1 MKLASAYPPSAF
13 PIGGVLASTR
23 FPSHAMISRID
34 ELDGDPDRAS
44 GSRTVF
50 GGEPPDPY
58 ADEPKYSAWK
68 VTLFVIL
75 FCGAFWAGLSYLA
88 MRLFG

>member
-1 MKLASAYPPSAF
+1 M
-13 PIGGVLASTR
+13 
-23 FPSHAMISRID
+23 
-34 ELDGDPDRAS
+34 DRMDDLRDA
-44 GSRTVF
+44 
-50 GGEPPDPY
+50 GGEPPDPLEG
-58 ADEPKYSAWK
+58 EPKYAAWK

>member
-1 MKLASAYPPSAF
+1 MMGRAQVILP
-13 PIGGVLASTR
+13 GGFLDRMDDLRDAGDVDAR
-23 FPSHAMISRID
+23 SR
-34 ELDGDPDRAS
+34 A
-44 GSRTVF
+44 

-58 ADEPKYSAWK
+58 EGEPKYAAWK

>member
-1 MKLASAYPPSAF
+1 MMGRAQVIPP
-13 PIGGVLASTR
+13 GG
-23 FPSHAMISRID
+23 F
-34 ELDGDPDRAS
+34 LDRMDDLRDAGGD
-44 GSRTVF
+44 
-50 GGEPPDPY
+50 PPDPLEG
-58 ADEPKYSAWK
+58 EPKYAAWK

>member
-1 MKLASAYPPSAF
+1 MMGRAQVFPP
-13 PIGGVLASTR
+13 GGFLDRMDDLRDAGDADTR
-23 FPSHAMISRID
+23 PRM
-34 ELDGDPDRAS
+34 
-44 GSRTVF
+44 
-50 GGEPPDPY
+50 GGEPPDPFEG
-58 ADEPKYSAWK
+58 EPKYAAWK

>member
-1 MKLASAYPPSAF
+1 LDRRFSYATIARMDDLNDDGEPGVRS
-13 PIGGVLASTR
+13 GG
-23 FPSHAMISRID
+23 D
-34 ELDGDPDRAS
+34 
-44 GSRTVF
+44 
-50 GGEPPDPY
+50 PPDPY
-58 ADEPKYSAWK
+58 EGEPKYAAWK

>member
-1 MKLASAYPPSAF
+1 MKFASAYPPSVF
-13 PIGGVLASTR
+13 PPGGVLANNRYSAQAT
-23 FPSHAMISRID
+23 ISRID
-34 ELDGDPDRAS
+34 ELGGEPDGEP
-44 GSRTVF
+44 GQHTL

-58 ADEPKYSAWK
+58 ANEPKYAAWK

>member
-1 MKLASAYPPSAF
+1 MDDLRDPAEPGIRS
-13 PIGGVLASTR
+13 GG
-23 FPSHAMISRID
+23 D
-34 ELDGDPDRAS
+34 
-44 GSRTVF
+44 
-50 GGEPPDPY
+50 PPDPLK
-58 ADEPKYSAWK
+58 DEPKYAAWK

>member
-1 MKLASAYPPSAF
+1 MGRVLTLPP
-13 PIGGVLASTR
+13 GGL
-23 FPSHAMISRID
+23 
-34 ELDGDPDRAS
+34 LDRMDDLRDSEQG
-44 GSRTVF
+44 
-50 GGEPPDPY
+50 PPDPY
-58 ADEPKYSAWK
+58 EGEPKYAAWK

>member
-1 MKLASAYPPSAF
+1 MGRAQAF
-13 PIGGVLASTR
+13 PPGGN
-23 FPSHAMISRID
+23 
-34 ELDGDPDRAS
+34 LDRRQYSFAGVAQMDDPRDPVEHGVRAGGD
-44 GSRTVF
+44 
-50 GGEPPDPY
+50 PPDPLR
-58 ADEPKYSAWK
+58 DEPKYAAWK